1 MWCFFRPAGSF
12 RCLFGFPASPDPHIF
27 HPTSLQVL
35 NKSRLNQ
42 PHVRI
47 VPAETRMDGDSMMKY
62 YKLALFL
69 VILALMLS
77 ACSSGA
83 TTPAGGAAASYT
95 AAAQTVFAAQTAAV
109 ISTPTSMPTFTPLPQ
124 ISPTAT
130 PTIIPSRSVT
140 RPVVTEASTCDNS
153 AYVSDVTI
161 PDGTV
166 IAPGG
171 SFTKT
176 WSIRNTGTCDWSTA
190 YALAFLSGSAMDGS
204 TTRLSASVSAGDAV
218 NISVGMYAP
227 MTAGTYTG
235 YWRMQNAVGTFFGE
249 AVFVKIVVSSG
260 TVTITATPTK
270 TGTAST
276 QTSTPTPS
284 PVNTPT
290 STETPTDTTIPDTL
304 TATPTT

>member
-1 MWCFFRPAGSF
+1 MFFPAGSNGGS
-12 RCLFGFPASPDPHIF
+12 FGFPASPDPYLF
-27 HPTSLQVL
+27 RPTSLHLL
-35 NKSRLNQ
+35 NKYRLNQ

-47 VPAETRMDGDSMMKY
+47 IPAEPRRNGDSIMKHI
-62 YKLALFL
+62 KIALFL
-69 VILALMLS
+69 VILALMLC

-83 TTPAGGAAASYT
+83 ATPVGGAAASYT
-95 AAAQTVFAAQTAAV
+95 AAAQTVFAAQTAAF
-109 ISTPTSMPTFTPLPQ
+109 ISTSTSMPTFTPLPQ

-130 PTIIPSRSVT
+130 PTNTPSRGAT
-140 RPVVTEASTCDNS
+140 RPPVTVASTCDNS
-153 AYVSDVTI
+153 VYVSDVTI

-171 SFTKT
+171 SFIKT

-190 YALAFLSGSAMDGS
+190 YALAFLSGNAMDGS
-204 TTRLSASVSAGDAV
+204 TTKLSASVSAGDAV

-227 MTAGTYTG
+227 LTAGTYTG

-260 TVTITATPTK
+260 TVTISLTPTK
-270 TGTAST
+270 TGTASA

-290 STETPTDTTIPDTL
+290 ATETPTETTVPDTP
-304 TATPTT
+304 TETPT

>member
-1 MWCFFRPAGSF
+1 
-12 RCLFGFPASPDPHIF
+12 
-27 HPTSLQVL
+27 
-35 NKSRLNQ
+35 
-42 PHVRI
+42 
-47 VPAETRMDGDSMMKY
+47 MKH

-77 ACSSGA
+77 ACSSGGA
-83 TTPAGGAAASYT
+83 APAGGAEGSFT
-95 AAAQTVFAAQTAAV
+95 AAAQTVFAAQTAAALPASTTLPTYTPV
-109 ISTPTSMPTFTPLPQ
+109 TQMSLTPTRTITP
-124 ISPTAT
+124 
-130 PTIIPSRSVT
+130 IPSAT
-140 RPVVTEASTCDNS
+140 RPAVTVASTCDNS

-204 TTRLSASVSAGDAV
+204 TTKLSASVSAGDAV

-227 MTAGTYTG
+227 MAAGTYTG

-260 TVTITATPTK
+260 TVTISVTPTN
-270 TGTAST
+270 TGTASSL
-276 QTSTPTPS
+276 TSTSTPS

-290 STETPTDTTIPDTL
+290 STETPTETTVPDTP
-304 TATPTT
+304 TETPT